1 MNRFEQVSSDGYEMS
16 LTGTEVLRGG
26 GLRVALGRWGWVG
39 VGGGGSWGGL
49 YSKVQCIMANSH
61 K

>member
-1 MNRFEQVSSDGYEMS
+1 MNRFEQVSSDGYEKS

-26 GLRVALGRWGWVG
+26 LRGCLGTVG
-39 VGGGGSWGGL
+39 VGWGGGGGWWGGL
-49 YSKVQCIMANSH
+49 YSKVQCIMANSP